1 VPDSLSVDSFTPLV
15 EQSFEVDAPG
25 LDGFALRLASAR
37 TYREAPAFDGAGVRS
52 PFRLTFRG
60 PADGILPQGTY
71 RLVHDAM
78 QLEMFIVPMQ
88 PDAEGPL
95 YEAIFA

>member
-1 VPDSLSVDSFTPLV
+1 VLDSLSVDSFTPLV
-15 EQSFEVDAPG
+15 DESFQVVAPG
-25 LDGFALRLASAR
+25 LDGFALRLVSAR
-37 TYREAPAFDGAGVRS
+37 TYRNAPAFDEAGVRS

-60 PADGILPQGTY
+60 PAGGILPQGTY
-71 RLVHDAM
+71 RLEHDAM
-78 QLEMFIVPMQ
+78 QLEIFVVPLQ